1 MSKNPRDNR
10 PHIPPTKRVEL
21 SEKNIWLR
29 VILIAALLTIAVFA
43 IGTGLSDALKV
54 EPGWNQIHATNN
66 TINCSEDLKLIYDFT
81 DYGSSATAASK
92 MLTNLYTDATER
104 AYRFFSPD
112 YTEEGLH
119 NVAYLNTHV
128 NEVVT
133 VDSALYEAFSQLEA
147 AQNRCLFMA
156 PVYDEYHLITQSETD
171 EIAAENDPGKNPEAK
186 AYVEKLMHYIADP
199 QMISLELLENSQVCL
214 KVSDDYLSFA
224 REQELDAFIDFGWM
238 QNAFIADYI
247 AQRLS
252 DEGYNCGYLV
262 SYDGFTRNLDS
273 RGEQYT
279 QNLFDRQGL
288 DIYLP
293 GVMTY
298 CGPRSIVALRDFP
311 VEEMDTWRYYAYAN
325 GDITSVMANPDTGM
339 NHHACESM
347 ISWSESSGCAEVLL
361 KLIPV
366 YLTET
371 LHEPDINALRDEGI
385 YSLWFRDETLVCNDS
400 NQTLQLH
407 ENQRYTISYCE

>member
-1 MSKNPRDNR
+1 MSKNPRGNR
-10 PHIPPTKRVEL
+10 PYIPPTKRVEL

-43 IGTGLSDALKV
+43 IGSGLSDALKV
-54 EPGWNQIHATNN
+54 EPGWNQVHAINN
-66 TINCSEDLKLIYDFT
+66 TINCSEDFKLIYDFT
-81 DYGSSATAASK
+81 DYGSNTSAVSK
-92 MLTNLYTDATER
+92 KLTNLYTDATER

-119 NVAYLNTHV
+119 NVAYLNAHV
-128 NEVVT
+128 NEVVN
-133 VDSALYEAFSQLEA
+133 VDSALYQAFSQLDA
-147 AQNRCLFMA
+147 ADNRCLFLA
-156 PVYDEYHLITQSETD
+156 PVYDEYHLITQSESD
-171 EIAAENDPGKNPEAK
+171 EIAAENDPGKDPEAK
-186 AYVEKLMHYIADP
+186 AYVEKLMTYIADP
-199 QMISLELLENSQVCL
+199 QMISMELLGNNQVCL
-214 KVSDDYLSFA
+214 KVSDAYLTFA

-252 DEGYNCGYLV
+252 DEGYSCGYLV

-279 QNLFDRQGL
+279 LNLFDRQGL
-288 DIYLP
+288 DIHLP

-298 CGPRSIVALRDFP
+298 TGPRSIVALRDFP
-311 VEEMDTWRYYAYAN
+311 MEEMDAWRYYAYEN
-325 GDITSVMANPDTGM
+325 GDIVSTMANPVTGM

-347 ISWSESSGCAEVLL
+347 VSWSEDSGCAEILL

-371 LHEPDINALRDEGI
+371 FRESDINALREEGI
-385 YSLWFRDETLVCNDS
+385 HSLWFREGTLVCNDP
-400 NQTLQLH
+400 NQPLQLH
-407 ENQRYTISYCE
+407 ENQPYSISYTE